1 MDYIRQLNAFSN
13 LSAGILSSN
22 EVNVYLRLFWWNNRC
37 CWTEWFETT
46 DSRLQ
51 IETGI
56 VSPNTIRA
64 IRNSLRQKGFIDF
77 IPGKRRS
84 PTKYKIIDLSQ
95 ESERLP
101 LSFMSTIDINTD
113 IKTDINTDI
122 KPDINADIKTDSIYK
137 HKRKTE
143 TKTEKEKGKE
153 KACAFSLDS
162 YTQNAELLEALEGF
176 VEMRK
181 KAKAPLTERAIKLAL
196 KELDKLA
203 GTDEKKIAVVNQS
216 VVNGWKGFYPL
227 KKGGGN
233 FGTGIIQGHM
243 AGDGTEKSP
252 YAAYFDGDAGAGAGD
267 AQRGSPT
274 CRGDS
279 AGNLCGTDTL
289 GCGASPGG
297 GGGTYQAGA

>member
-56 VSPNTIRA
+56 VSQNTIRA

-84 PTKYKIIDLSQ
+84 PTKYKIIDLCQ

-101 LSFMSTIDINTD
+101 SSFMSTIDINTD

-122 KPDINADIKTDSIYK
+122 NADIKTDIKTDSIYK

-143 TKTEKEKGKE
+143 TETKKEKQKE

-162 YTQNAELLEALEGF
+162 YTQNAELLEALDGF

-181 KAKAPLTERAIKLAL
+181 KAKAPLTERALAL
-196 KELDKLA
+196 LLKKLDGLGRSDA
-203 GTDEKKIAVVNQS
+203 EKVEIVNQS
-216 VVNGWKGFYPL
+216 VMNNWKGFFAL
-227 KKGGGN
+227 KQEVK
-233 FGTGIIQGHM
+233 QH
-243 AGDGTEKSP
+243 
-252 YAAYFDGDAGAGAGD
+252 GAGRD
-267 AQRGSPT
+267 NR
-274 CRGDS
+274 S
-279 AGNLCGTDTL
+279 AALEERYSDFDEADRDHVYPWEVRPPDGADT
-289 GCGASPGG
+289 ATPG
-297 GGGTYQAGA
+297 

>member
-13 LSAGILSSN
+13 LSAGMLSSN

-101 LSFMSTIDINTD
+101 LSFMSTIDIKTD
-113 IKTDINTDI
+113 IKTDIN
-122 KPDINADIKTDSIYK
+122 TDSIYK

-143 TKTEKEKGKE
+143 TKTKKEKQKE

-227 KKGGGN
+227 KGGGN
-233 FGTGIIQGHM
+233 YGTGIIQGHM

-252 YAAYFDGDAGAGAGD
+252 YAAYFDGDAGTGAGD
-267 AQRGSPT
+267 IAGGTPT
-274 CRGDS
+274 ESRDPPSDLCRGG
-279 AGNLCGTDTL
+279 AGEYGR
-289 GCGASPGG
+289 GAPSGG
-297 GGGTYQAGA
+297 GGGVYQAGA

>member
-95 ESERLP
+95 VSERLP
-101 LSFMSTIDINTD
+101 SSFMSTIDINAD
-113 IKTDINTDI
+113 IKTDINADI
-122 KPDINADIKTDSIYK
+122 KTDINADIKTDSINK

-143 TKTEKEKGKE
+143 TKTKKEKQKE
-153 KACAFSLDS
+153 KAGTFPLED
-162 YTQNAELLEALEGF
+162 YTDNAELLEALDGF

-181 KAKAPLTERAIKLAL
+181 KIKAPLTEHAFSLLLKKL
-196 KELDKLA
+196 D
-203 GTDEKKIAVVNQS
+203 GMGSTDEEKAAIVNQS
-216 VVNGWKGFYPL
+216 VMNSWKGLFPL
-227 KKGGGN
+227 KQEVRQSGAHINHSKDALDERYPDFAEANRNYVPPWEVRPAGGG
-233 FGTGIIQGHM
+233 
-243 AGDGTEKSP
+243 DR
-252 YAAYFDGDAGAGAGD
+252 AASG
-267 AQRGSPT
+267 
-274 CRGDS
+274 
-279 AGNLCGTDTL
+279 
-289 GCGASPGG
+289 
-297 GGGTYQAGA
+297 

>member
-95 ESERLP
+95 VSERLP
-101 LSFMSTIDINTD
+101 SSFMSTIDIKTD

-122 KPDINADIKTDSIYK
+122 NADINADIKTDSINK
-137 HKRKTE
+137 HKRKME
-143 TKTEKEKGKE
+143 TKTKKEKQKE

-162 YTQNAELLEALEGF
+162 YTQNAELLEALDGF

-181 KAKAPLTERAIKLAL
+181 KVKAPLTEHALSLLLKKLDGLGRSDA
-196 KELDKLA
+196 
-203 GTDEKKIAVVNQS
+203 EKVEIVNQS
-216 VVNGWKGFYPL
+216 VMNNWKGFFALKQEVRQHGTGRNDSREALEERYPDFAEADRDHVYPWEVRPP
-227 KKGGGN
+227 GGGN
-233 FGTGIIQGHM
+233 Q
-243 AGDGTEKSP
+243 
-252 YAAYFDGDAGAGAGD
+252 AASG
-267 AQRGSPT
+267 
-274 CRGDS
+274 
-279 AGNLCGTDTL
+279 
-289 GCGASPGG
+289 
-297 GGGTYQAGA
+297 

>member
-56 VSPNTIRA
+56 CSRNTLRD

-77 IPGKRRS
+77 IPGKKRK
-84 PTKYKIIDLSQ
+84 PTQYKIIDLS
-95 ESERLP
+95 ERSDGDILP
-101 LSFMSTIDINTD
+101 LWSITDHNTD
-113 IKTDINTDI
+113 HNTDH
-122 KPDINADIKTDSIYK
+122 KGDHINK

-143 TKTEKEKGKE
+143 TKTKKEKGKE
-153 KACAFSLDS
+153 KAAAFSLDS

-233 FGTGIIQGHM
+233 YGTGIIQGHM
-243 AGDGTEKSP
+243 AGDDAEKSP
-252 YAAYFDGDAGAGAGD
+252 YAAYFDGDAGTGAGD
-267 AQRGSPT
+267 T
-274 CRGDS
+274 
-279 AGNLCGTDTL
+279 AGGTTTESRDPPSDLRLAGTGAF
-289 GCGASPGG
+289 GCGASSGG
-297 GGGTYQAGA
+297 GSGAYQTRA